1 MLEKKRRDALFITL
15 SPWTCNAVV
24 TAKLPY
30 LPVLVKLLVTKYLGR
45 VL

>member
-1 MLEKKRRDALFITL
+1 LQL

-30 LPVLVKLLVTKYLGR
+30 LPVLVKLLYLGT
-45 VL
+45 